1 MTMVGRAAS
10 VRAVSGRHEV
20 LRAHMTRRV
29 AHGVRYVV
37 TRAYFSDRSVEERV
51 NRGRPDEDEVP
62 WKRLG
67 RYEDLAAERD
77 RLRREGWSIE
87 RRTARA

>member
-1 MTMVGRAAS
+1 VKIR
-10 VRAVSGRHEV
+10 REL

-37 TRAYFSDRSVEERV
+37 TRAYLGDGTIEERV
-51 NRGRPDEDEVP
+51 NPGKPDDDDVP
-62 WKRLG
+62 WKRVG
-67 RYEDLAAERD
+67 RYDDLAAERD

-87 RRTARA
+87 RRQAHA